1 MQLCSVAHFS
11 VIKIRMGAADCTY
24 FNFDDREMGI
34 HIEITSCKIPSLA
47 FKSISLFYSVNL
59 EKIFWLFRFYIFYI
73 YFLFNFFSA
82 SLLALLKDQI
92 EKEVEADIRIKS
104 LTETSE
110 KAKDQLNKVRNETKA
125 AMESLQEKEEML
137 ARKDEQIRVRSKIT
151 LAHNFIHL
159 VIKILIFANLRYLG
173 VL

>member
-1 MQLCSVAHFS
+1 M
-11 VIKIRMGAADCTY
+11 
-24 FNFDDREMGI
+24 
-34 HIEITSCKIPSLA
+34 
-47 FKSISLFYSVNL
+47 
-59 EKIFWLFRFYIFYI
+59 
-73 YFLFNFFSA
+73 
-82 SLLALLKDQI
+82 
-92 EKEVEADIRIKS
+92 EADIRIKS

-173 VL
+173 HVGYANITNK

>member
-59 EKIFWLFRFYIFYI
+59 EKIFWLFNFLFFYIFS
-73 YFLFNFFSA
+73 FQFFSV
-82 SLLALLKDQI
+82 LA
-92 EKEVEADIRIKS
+92 
-104 LTETSE
+104 
-110 KAKDQLNKVRNETKA
+110 
-125 AMESLQEKEEML
+125 
-137 ARKDEQIRVRSKIT
+137 
-151 LAHNFIHL
+151 F
-159 VIKILIFANLRYLG
+159 
-173 VL
+173 